1 MSPLPAQRAFRQVR
15 PAISA
20 RSAAAQIATLV
31 IGGSLAI
38 LLAGDGP
45 NQVTITLT
53 LIYVA
58 YASAWNIVAGYAGQF
73 TFGHSA
79 FFGLGS
85 YAATLLTIW
94 FGIPPFF
101 GLWFGVVV
109 AAMAA
114 AAIGVITLKLRGLY
128 FGLVTAVF
136 PIVFSVFASYL
147 GFQEVS
153 VPFNPAGGLMYFTPD
168 NPRILSAAALGATT
182 LIALITVWLVRSRF
196 GLFLGALRA
205 DQDAAEASGIATLQV
220 KIYALM
226 LSAGLSA
233 IAGALYASAALVVT
247 PIDAFGLQMSVKP
260 VLFSVFGGIGT
271 LAGPVVGAAILV
283 PLSEGLTATFGASLP
298 GLSGLVYGLALLLV
312 ITLFPAGLVPV
323 LTKAGRKIRIREQGG
338 VPSPAAAPEA
348 PPVIRAA
355 DPPLQAAGRRC
366 GGGAILE
373 INGITK
379 AFGGTRVL
387 LGVTMQVACGEIL
400 GVIGPNGA
408 GKTTLFNV
416 VNGFVRPDAGEIRL
430 GGRDITRAKPSM
442 VARAGLG
449 RTFQTVRVFS
459 NMSALENVH
468 VAALTR
474 HRLRSQALEAAW
486 TALGEVGLEERAHV
500 PVDGL
505 TTGELRRLELAR
517 AMATAGTD
525 GLLLLDE
532 FLGGLTSA
540 DGAVLLAALRRWR
553 DRGGSVVAIEHTMRA
568 MAGFVDRFVVLNFGE
583 VIAEGLPEE
592 IWRNREVVKA
602 YLGEKWVA

>member
-15 PAISA
+15 PAISS
-20 RSAAAQIATLV
+20 RSATAQIATLI

-338 VPSPAAAPEA
+338 VPSPAAVPEA

>member
-348 PPVIRAA
+348 SPVIRAA
-355 DPPLQAAGRRC
+355 DPPLQAADRRC

>member
-283 PLSEGLTATFGASLP
+283 PLSEGLTATFGTSLP

-338 VPSPAAAPEA
+338 VPSPAAVPEA

>member
-283 PLSEGLTATFGASLP
+283 PLSEGLTATFGTSLP